1 MLRRLD
7 KALLSALVVGV
18 LGGAAAMGVYGLF
31 TSTTQNSG
39 NEITSGTV
47 SFTDN
52 DNGAALYNAG
62 NFRPGDTVTR
72 CIKATYTGSLPATVR
87 MYSTSSPGPLAQ
99 YIDLTITQGTATSSS
114 FPDCTAFAP
123 TGAGQLFTGTLQN
136 FEQTRSTYATGVAT
150 APGTGSSWNQNN
162 TLVYRVQ
169 ATLQSSAPDAAQGTS
184 SGTHTFTWEAR
195 SQ

>member
-1 MLRRLD
+1 MKKYLD
-7 KALLSALVVGV
+7 KTLVMALVVGV
-18 LGGAAAMGVYGLF
+18 LGGAATMGVYGLF

-39 NEITSGTV
+39 NEFTSGTV

-52 DNGAALYNAG
+52 DNGAALHNVG
-62 NFRPGDTVTR
+62 NFKPGDSITR

-87 MYSTSSPGPLAQ
+87 LYSASTPGPLAQ
-99 YIDLTITQGTATSSS
+99 YIDLTITQGTATSSA
-114 FPDCTAFAP
+114 FPDCSGFTP
-123 TGAGQLFTGTLQN
+123 TGTGQLFAGTLQN
-136 FEQTRSTYATGVAT
+136 FEQTRNTYATGLAT
-150 APGTGSSWNQNN
+150 APGAGTTWTQGN

-184 SGTHTFTWEAR
+184 SGTHAYTWEAR

>member
-1 MLRRLD
+1 M
-7 KALLSALVVGV
+7 LVVGL

-31 TSTTQNSG
+31 TGTTQNTG
-39 NEITSGTV
+39 NELTSGTV

-62 NFRPGDTVTR
+62 NFKPGDTVTK

-87 MYSTSSPGPLAQ
+87 MYSASSPGPLAQ
-99 YIDLTITQGTATSSS
+99 YLDLTITQGTTTSST
-114 FPDCTAFAP
+114 FPDCTGFAA

-136 FEQTRSTYATGVAT
+136 FEQTRNTYATGLAT
-150 APGTGSSWNQNN
+150 APGAGTTWSASN

-169 ATLQSSAPDAAQGTS
+169 ATLQSTAPDTAQGTS
-184 SGTHTFTWEAR
+184 SGVHTFTWEAR